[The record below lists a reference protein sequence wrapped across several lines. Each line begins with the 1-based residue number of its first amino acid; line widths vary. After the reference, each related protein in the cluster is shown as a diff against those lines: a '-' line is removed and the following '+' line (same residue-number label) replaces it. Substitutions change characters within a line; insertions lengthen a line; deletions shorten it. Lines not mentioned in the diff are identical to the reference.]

1 MGGRREGWPSARGS
15 WRCRARDAGS
25 FQCFQ
30 CAYLFVSL
38 REACIDG
45 FSVSRVDKNGRRDAF
60 SLSSNLFSRPRAI
73 VKFSTLSCL
82 RHRFRAQPVSFV
94 CLFEQICRRR
104 SLPAFRALDPL
115 LLETRGGKNGGIRG
129 TLMRRSNDLWKGDEY
144 YYVMLLRCKTR
155 YWNFVI
161 ETWFRAWPDPFE

>member
-1 MGGRREGWPSARGS
+1 MAECPWKLEVSREMLAPSSVSSARIFS
-15 WRCRARDAGS
+15 SPFARRASMASPFHAWIKMAGGT
-25 FQCFQ
+25 
-30 CAYLFVSL
+30 LL
-38 REACIDG
+38 L
-45 FSVSRVDKNGRRDAF
+45 

-73 VKFSTLSCL
+73 VKFSTLSSL

-104 SLPAFRALDPL
+104 SLPAFRALDPF
-115 LLETRGGKNGGIRG
+115 LLETRVGKNGGIRG